1 MRAGLL
7 KEKLTFLDAVTTIT
21 PSGAPVKQWNPVY
34 SCRAYKRRTTTS
46 IGDGINAK
54 EVFVNYNLVFQV
66 RYNPLI
72 SDSQRVEYRGRT
84 YKIVP
89 PLDYR
94 QDNTYIITLN
104 RVDP

>member
-7 KEKLTFLDAVTTIT
+7 KEKLTFLDEVKTSSS
-21 PSGAPVKQWNPVY
+21 SGAPVKQWNAVY
-34 SCRAYKRRTTTS
+34 SCKAFKRQTSAS
-46 IGDGINAK
+46 IGDGLNAK
-54 EVFVNYNLVFQV
+54 ELFVNYNLVFQV

-72 SDSQRVEYRGRT
+72 SDSQRVEYRGRM